1 MGRGAL
7 RIFLGAAPG
16 AGKTFAMLEEGAR
29 LRQEGKDVVVG
40 VALSR
45 GRSETEALLAGLEFC
60 PPTHRP
66 GQHTAHDT
74 AHHTAP
80 DPGLD
85 LRALLD
91 RGPRVV
97 LVDDYAAVPAPG
109 AARWEQVA
117 VLLDAGIDVL
127 STLDI
132 RNVESLR
139 DVVEDITGARV
150 AAAVPDAAVRA
161 ADQIE
166 LVDASP
172 ELLRQ
177 RLGEGRIF
185 TTQEE
190 IDAALAGD
198 FRPGTLAA
206 LRELALIWLAE
217 RVDAGLADYRVARN
231 IKDSWPAREKLVV
244 GLSGRPGDQSL
255 LRRSARMLAAAA
267 GGELHAVHIRT
278 PSAGNEAPTG
288 KDLDVL
294 RRLVQDSGGVFHSI
308 GGQDAAA
315 GILDFARS
323 INASQIVLGTTA
335 GTRRRGIAGWVPG
348 GGVGDRVR
356 KNAGNMDIHLVAT
369 KAPSADARP
378 PGQGG
383 PGQDGPGQG
392 RLAGAGGGTIRRIAG
407 FAVAA
412 VLPAVLQF
420 ILALLPHDQLSTDM
434 LVQLAG
440 VVAVSLLGGLWPA
453 VLAGLVAGLIVN
465 FFSVHPVG
473 SLLIIDPE
481 NVLALV
487 VFLVVAVAVSLVTDR
502 SARLSREARVAR
514 AEAAVLGE
522 LSRRAV
528 AEGNTIPG
536 FLEQVRDY
544 FQVEGAA
551 LWTKADDGGRPAWRV
566 SEHAGASPGELSA
579 AATREDLDARRA
591 LTLSGRELSQDER
604 RLLAA
609 FGAHLLAML
618 QREELSASQQE
629 NLRLAEGNTMRT
641 SILRAVSHDLRT
653 PLAGIKLASSSLRDG
668 TIEFSRAQQQELLA
682 TIEAG
687 ADRLDRLVSNLLD
700 MSRITA
706 DAVSPLIQPVYWAD
720 VVAEA
725 VRGTAPE
732 RVRLLLPDN
741 MPPVDADP
749 GMLERVIANLVEN
762 ALKYAP
768 DSDVLIAGAVGGAGN
783 AVIRGVPASEL
794 TIVDHGAGIP
804 AEQVLTMFRPFQRA
818 DDTAAGTGI
827 GLGLAVARGFVEAM
841 GGVLLAEPTPGGG
854 LTMVV
859 RLPLSTRAAPEPPN
873 HWNGRA

>member
-60 PPTHRP
+60 PSTHRP
-66 GQHTAHDT
+66 GQDADDDT
-74 AHHTAP
+74 QDTNH

-85 LRALLD
+85 LPALLD
-91 RGPRVV
+91 RAPRVV
-97 LVDDYAAVPAPG
+97 LVDDYAAVPGPG

-139 DVVEDITGARV
+139 DVVEDITGAR
-150 AAAVPDAAVRA
+150 AANTVPDAAVRA

-185 TTQEE
+185 STQEE
-190 IDAALAGD
+190 VDAALAGD
-198 FRPGTLAA
+198 FRPGTLSA

-244 GLSGRPGDQSL
+244 GISGRRRDQAL
-255 LRRSARMLAAAA
+255 LRRAARMLAAAA

-278 PSAGNEAPTG
+278 AAAGNDARSG
-288 KDLDVL
+288 KDLDLL
-294 RRLVQDSGGVFHSI
+294 RRLVQDAGGVFHSI

-323 INASQIVLGTTA
+323 INASQVVLGTTA
-335 GTRRRGIAGWVPG
+335 GPRRRRIAGWVRG
-348 GGVGDRVR
+348 GGVADRVR

-369 KAPSADARP
+369 KAAQPADAP
-378 PGQGG
+378 PPEQGG
-383 PGQDGPGQG
+383 PSRGMPT
-392 RLAGAGGGTIRRIAG
+392 GAGRGAIRRTAG
-407 FAVAA
+407 FIVAA

-420 ILALLPHDQLSTDM
+420 ILDLLPHDQLSTDM

-453 VLAGLVAGLIVN
+453 VLAGLVAGLTVN

-551 LWTKADDGGRPAWRV
+551 LWTKSDDGGRAAWRV
-566 SEHAGASPGELSA
+566 SDHAGASPDEISA
-579 AATREDLDARRA
+579 ATTHEDLDARRA

-668 TIEFSRAQQQELLA
+668 SIEFSHAEQQELLA

-732 RVRLLLPDN
+732 RVRMLLPDN

-818 DDTAAGTGI
+818 DDTATGTGI

-873 HWNGRA
+873 RWKEGT